1 MPEVA
6 DSQVIRD
13 LKLEYIK
20 TKQECSD
27 LIGRFGPNHPEVVT
41 VRARLEAV
49 AEKMQQEMV
58 SILAVTKVQLGRTE
72 KQEEDLKREL
82 EEQEARV
89 REFSRLA
96 VQYSV
101 LNNSYETLNKT
112 YDAIVKRVEEIEI
125 QMAAGSKDDNIFI
138 ITRPS
143 VPVKPARPR
152 KALSLV
158 IAAFLG
164 LVGGVGLCFFIDYL
178 DTTIKTKADAE
189 SILRLPVI
197 GYVPA
202 IREGDVAKSAKGAHR
217 SVELLALDKPRSA
230 VAEAF
235 RSVRTALAFSG
246 TDGSLKHFLVT
257 SSSPKEGKTLVS
269 VNLAVTMAQSG
280 KKVLLVDA
288 DMRKPRVHK
297 VFRLPA
303 APGLSN
309 LLVREGVSSTE
320 EAIQSIKDV
329 ENLSFL
335 PCGPIP
341 PNPAELLSSVRMRE
355 LLKEFDAL
363 FDVVIFDTPP
373 VINVTDSVILSQYVH
388 GAIMVV
394 RSFSTQREFARRAKE
409 LLTQS
414 QGKVLGV
421 VLNNVDIPR
430 GGYYSYDSYYYYQ
443 QYYYYYSDDNK
454 KKVRKR
460 RRRRS
465 HDRTAG

>member
-1 MPEVA
+1 
-6 DSQVIRD
+6 
-13 LKLEYIK
+13 
-20 TKQECSD
+20 
-27 LIGRFGPNHPEVVT
+27 
-41 VRARLEAV
+41 
-49 AEKMQQEMV
+49 
-58 SILAVTKVQLGRTE
+58 
-72 KQEEDLKREL
+72 
-82 EEQEARV
+82 
-89 REFSRLA
+89 
-96 VQYSV
+96 
-101 LNNSYETLNKT
+101 
-112 YDAIVKRVEEIEI
+112 
-125 QMAAGSKDDNIFI
+125 
-138 ITRPS
+138 
-143 VPVKPARPR
+143 
-152 KALSLV
+152 
-158 IAAFLG
+158 
-164 LVGGVGLCFFIDYL
+164 
-178 DTTIKTKADAE
+178 
-189 SILRLPVI
+189 
-197 GYVPA
+197 
-202 IREGDVAKSAKGAHR
+202 
-217 SVELLALDKPRSA
+217 
-230 VAEAF
+230 
-235 RSVRTALAFSG
+235 
-246 TDGSLKHFLVT
+246 
-257 SSSPKEGKTLVS
+257 
-269 VNLAVTMAQSG
+269 
-280 KKVLLVDA
+280 
-288 DMRKPRVHK
+288 
-297 VFRLPA
+297 
-303 APGLSN
+303 LSN